1 MKKFSQFTLLIIV
14 ILFGFLSSI
23 LLHEFGHC
31 VFYWVQGIPCS
42 MSLVKEYPLQD
53 ISVEQYAIGSWGGIV
68 FNWIFLALLYF
79 LTLWFTK
86 KEMHLPVYF
95 SRAFF
100 YGQSIVLF
108 LYAIFLFKGVDK
120 TEFVYAQNL
129 FNLPNF
135 SIIIFTLAFTIVMF
149 YLFIK
154 KQKYKLT
161 LGKAGLTF
169 LVIVICLFF
178 LVFLEDYDTKT
189 NWHKYPAIKIGNDMI
204 YNDTR

>member
-1 MKKFSQFTLLIIV
+1 
-14 ILFGFLSSI
+14 
-23 LLHEFGHC
+23 
-31 VFYWVQGIPCS
+31 
-42 MSLVKEYPLQD
+42 MSWVKEYPLQD

-79 LTLWFTK
+79 LTIRFIK

-100 YGQSIVLF
+100 YGQSLVLF

-120 TEFVYAQNL
+120 AEFVYAQSL
-129 FNLPNF
+129 FNLPDF

-154 KQKYKLT
+154 KQKYQLT
-161 LGKAGLTF
+161 LRKAGLAF
-169 LVIVICLFF
+169 LVIVFSIFF
-178 LVFLEDYDTKT
+178 LVILEDYDMKT
-189 NWHKYPAIKIGNDMI
+189 NWHKYPTIKIGNDMI
-204 YNDTR
+204 YNDER